1 MNAHG
6 QDVPQVEKRADQFNS
21 TDQSCIEIL
30 SLHTPVKSN
39 LPSES
44 KWIHIVRMY
53 RKQKGEQT
61 TLISHRFSPL
71 LNVRH
76 AEISEKE
83 HTSCE

>member
-39 LPSES
+39 CVGMLTMHEAGKSN
-44 KWIHIVRMY
+44 
-53 RKQKGEQT
+53 
-61 TLISHRFSPL
+61 L
-71 LNVRH
+71 L
-76 AEISEKE
+76 AENK
-83 HTSCE
+83 